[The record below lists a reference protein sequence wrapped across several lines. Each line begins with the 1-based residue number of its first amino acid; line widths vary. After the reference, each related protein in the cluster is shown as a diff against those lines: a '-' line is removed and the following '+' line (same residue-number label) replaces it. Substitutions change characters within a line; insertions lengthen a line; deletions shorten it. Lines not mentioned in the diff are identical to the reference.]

1 MEQTVYAD
9 LLFLINFSMDLLCL
23 FLTARLLAT
32 PFSLFRALAGAA
44 LGGLYSVASL
54 LLSTQMPHWPLD
66 LAFCFLMCAVACF
79 SRREGLGRLSLF
91 AGVFFLNSMLLGG
104 IMTAVFN
111 LMNRSAPPAED
122 FAAETDVP
130 LWLFAL
136 LALVAWGITWVG
148 GRFFRGRAR
157 IPEAHLEITLGK
169 RRAVVR
175 ALCDSGNLL
184 TDPMS
189 GKPVI
194 VADLR
199 VASMLLPADCPPLSP
214 HDLSTLPPVIAT
226 RMRLIPASSV
236 GESRLLPALRPDCI
250 VVRVGNQTRKADAL
264 VGFAPLSATPS
275 GVDAIVPPSLLT

>member
-23 FLTARLLAT
+23 FLTARLLTA
-32 PFSLFRALAGAA
+32 PFSLLRALLGAT

-54 LLSTQMPHWPLD
+54 MLAPQTSLWPLD
-66 LAFCFLMCAVACF
+66 LAFCFLMCAVAFF
-79 SRREGLGRLSLF
+79 SRREGIGRLFLF
-91 AGVFFLNSMLLGG
+91 TGIFFLNSMLLGG

-136 LALVAWGITWVG
+136 LALVAWGITWAG
-148 GRFFRGRAR
+148 GRFFRQRAQ
-157 IPEAHLEITLGK
+157 IPEAHLEITIGK

-189 GKPVI
+189 GRPVI

-199 VASMLLPADCPPLSP
+199 VASMLLPANCPPLSP
-214 HDLSTLPPVIAT
+214 HDLSALPPAVAARI
-226 RMRLIPASSV
+226 RLIPAASV
-236 GESRLLPALRPDCI
+236 GQSGLIPALRPDCL
-250 VVRVGNQTRKADAL
+250 VVRVGTHTRKADAL